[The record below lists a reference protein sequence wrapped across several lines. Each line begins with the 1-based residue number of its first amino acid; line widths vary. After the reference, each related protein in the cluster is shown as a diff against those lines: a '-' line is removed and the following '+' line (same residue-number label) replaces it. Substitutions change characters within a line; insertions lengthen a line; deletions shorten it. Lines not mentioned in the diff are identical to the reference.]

1 MSIKNA
7 VHSLFGGKHSGA
19 LTPGTPAPEISLK
32 DTSGK
37 SQSLEAALKKGPV
50 LAAFFKVSCPV
61 CQFTFPFLERMY
73 ETYGDSKM
81 TFWGISQDDARD
93 TREYAQEFGAKFPML
108 LDEKGYPA
116 SNQYGLTNV
125 PSIFLISP
133 DGNIQVSSVGFSKAD
148 LERIAA
154 EAARATGK
162 PAQPLFKPGEVIPDY
177 KPG

>member
-7 VHSLFGGKHSGA
+7 VHSIFGGKHSGA
-19 LTPGTPAPEISLK
+19 LTPGAPAPEISLK
-32 DTSGK
+32 DAAGIQ
-37 SQSLEAALKKGPV
+37 QSLEAALKKGPV

-73 ETYGDSKM
+73 ETYGDAKM

-93 TREYAQEFGAKFPML
+93 TRDYAQEFGTKFPL
-108 LDEKGYPA
+108 LMDEKDYPV

-125 PSIFLISP
+125 PSVFLIAP
-133 DGNIQVSSVGFSKAD
+133 DGTIQVSSVGFSKAD

-154 EAARATGK
+154 QAARASGK
-162 PAQPLFKPGEVIPDY
+162 PAEPLFKPGEVIPDY